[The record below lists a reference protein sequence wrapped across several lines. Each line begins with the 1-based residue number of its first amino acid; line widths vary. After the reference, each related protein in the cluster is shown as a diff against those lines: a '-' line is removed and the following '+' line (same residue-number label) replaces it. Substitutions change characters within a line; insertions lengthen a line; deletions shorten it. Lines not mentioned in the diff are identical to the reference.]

1 MFWLDFVISLL
12 VAGFFVGLLALL
24 FRRADASSPGLRT
37 ALSFLILFLLVWAG
51 GAWVARFDLF
61 RAALYWLPFAFIGLM
76 VTLALAVLAPPR
88 RPYHTPPRVEGTDL
102 AGQKNK
108 TFTFLLWVLV
118 FASAVLIAFAYL
130 A

>member
-1 MFWLDFVISLL
+1 
-12 VAGFFVGLLALL
+12 VGLLALL

-37 ALSFLILFLLVWAG
+37 ALSFLVLFLLVWAG

-88 RPYHTPPRVEGTDL
+88 RPFRTPPRIEGTEL

-108 TFTFLLWVLV
+108 AFTGFLWVFIFALALLV
-118 FASAVLIAFAYL
+118 ALAYIA
-130 A
+130 